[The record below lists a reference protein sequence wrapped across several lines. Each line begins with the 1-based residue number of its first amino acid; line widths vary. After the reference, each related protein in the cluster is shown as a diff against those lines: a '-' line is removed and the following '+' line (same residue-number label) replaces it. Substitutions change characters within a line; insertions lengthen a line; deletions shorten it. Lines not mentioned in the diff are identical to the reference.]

1 MDEGLFDKL
10 KNISGKFPD
19 RFSILEEQID
29 VKLQL
34 EYFKVSKKIKTDAK
48 KLQLPIGFDQIPD
61 ITNKELTE
69 EDLKN
74 SLVKLASIDDPKA
87 YRMIEDFCKNEN
99 HSQHQWALLAMQES
113 KMLLE
118 SSLLDENQIFISTGL
133 GGKGNMLRY
142 FIVLVGDNLIEFQEF
157 HQKMIH
163 SEMDFAL
170 KNSSSELE
178 DVSFS
183 ENYALLTVLIP
194 FNVEIHRIFKN
205 ALDEMNQY
213 GSFLK
218 DNFLITNVKKLSLPE
233 IKDIV
238 ENNKLP
244 TAESISGLDI
254 EELGDNDQNN
264 EE

>member
-19 RFSILEEQID
+19 RFNILEEQID
-29 VKLQL
+29 VKLQM
-34 EYFKVSKKIKTDAK
+34 EYFKFSKKIKTDAK
-48 KLQLPIGFDQIPD
+48 KLKHTIEFDELPD
-61 ITNKELTE
+61 ITENNLTD
-69 EDLKN
+69 EDLKGT
-74 SLVKLASIDDPKA
+74 LVKLASIDDPKA
-87 YRMIEDFCKNEN
+87 FRILEEFCKNEN
-99 HSQHQWALLAMQES
+99 HPLHQWALLAMQES

-142 FIVLVGDNLIEFQEF
+142 FIVLVGDKIIEFQEF

-170 KNSSSELE
+170 KNSASELE
-178 DVSFS
+178 EVSFS
-183 ENYALLTVLIP
+183 ENYALITVLIP
-194 FNVEIHRIFKN
+194 FNVEIQRIFKN

-244 TAESISGLDI
+244 SAESIGGLDI
-254 EELGDNDQNN
+254 EELGDNETEQ
-264 EE
+264 